1 MIVMKVLVKK
11 SVVLELTDTEAFAV
25 MAFLN
30 LAIAELKNVPD
41 GYLNRAK
48 DLIDKF
54 ADIDV

>member
-11 SVVLELTDTEAFAV
+11 SVVLELTDTEAFAI

-41 GYLNRAK
+41 GYLKRAK
-48 DLIDKF
+48 DLVDKF

>member
-1 MIVMKVLVKK
+1 MKVLVKK
-11 SVVLELTDTEAFAV
+11 SVVLELTDTEAFAI

-41 GYLNRAK
+41 GYLKRAK
-48 DLIDKF
+48 DLVDKF